1 MRQEGVKASV
11 VTYNVV
17 LRAAEWPVALSL
29 LEDMQERH
37 APHTPLHTPTPL
49 PTPSCTPPAPSYT
62 PSYSP
67 LAVHP
72 ITCRTMGYGLT
83 S

>member
-1 MRQEGVKASV
+1 MPQEGVRPSV

-37 APHTPLHTPTPL
+37 APHTPLHPPYTPPY
-49 PTPSCTPPAPSYT
+49 TPPAPLLHPPT
-62 PSYSP
+62 PP
-67 LAVHP
+67 
-72 ITCRTMGYGLT
+72 
-83 S
+83 